1 MTERLYWNDPYMKEF
16 EAEVEDVNENGVV
29 LNRTAF
35 YPTGGGQPNDTGT
48 IECNGML
55 YNVIDVSK
63 DGDTIFHKLDK
74 IDGISKGSK
83 VTGRINWERRYAHMR
98 YHTALHII
106 DGVVYKKYKGGITG
120 GQIYADRARM
130 DFDMAIDKETVEK
143 IISEAQKVVDENH
156 DVVAKILSK
165 DEAKGIEGLSR
176 TDPGTELLAKLDSIR
191 VIDIVGF
198 DMQLDG
204 GTHVAKTKEVG
215 KIVLAKYE
223 NKGSHNKRIT
233 ITLE

>member
-1 MTERLYWNDPYMKEF
+1 MTERLYWQDPYMKEF
-16 EAEVEDVNENGVV
+16 EAEVEDINENGVV

-48 IECNGML
+48 IECNGTV
-55 YNVIDVSK
+55 YNVVDVSK
-63 DGDTIFHKLDK
+63 NGDIIMHKLDK
-74 IDGISKGSK
+74 TEGISKGNK
-83 VTGRINWERRYAHMR
+83 IIGRINWERRYAHMK

-156 DVVAKILSK
+156 DVVAKVLSK
-165 DEAKGIEGLSR
+165 EEAMNIEGLSR

-204 GTHVAKTKEVG
+204 GTHVSKTKEVG
-215 KIVLAKYE
+215 KIMLAKYE